1 RVKKTQFYASQNSA
15 EPEKIIRYY
24 YGKKESPNV
33 SSAVYGAK
41 PFYVT
46 KSGVRDFCEPTG
58 GPPGVYY
65 DINYVALNS
74 NSLRQL
80 FNSSDGSSANYRY
93 VTLSYGGD
101 NFEEGGVENEFYIM
115 EDVPGNPIVGDPIDG
130 SPWVNEG
137 WKNGLLKKETV
148 FKKKQNGGIVL

>member
-1 RVKKTQFYASQNSA
+1 
-15 EPEKIIRYY
+15 
-24 YGKKESPNV
+24 
-33 SSAVYGAK
+33 
-41 PFYVT
+41 

-80 FNSSDGSSANYRY
+80 FNSSDVSSATYRY

-148 FKKKQNGGIVL
+148 FKKKQNGGIVLLKETTNNYREETESFQQVYGYSVNRKFEPSP